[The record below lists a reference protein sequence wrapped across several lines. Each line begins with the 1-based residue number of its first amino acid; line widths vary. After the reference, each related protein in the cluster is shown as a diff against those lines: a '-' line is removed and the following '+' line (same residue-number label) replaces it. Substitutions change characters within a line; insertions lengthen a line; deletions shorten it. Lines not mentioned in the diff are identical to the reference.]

1 MSNSVKWVCYDQ
13 NNLLSHALVINPD
26 LIVAIMLCQSI
37 TQETWLCEAMQ
48 KSNIFLLL

>member
-26 LIVAIMLCQSI
+26 LIVAIMLCQSKM
-37 TQETWLCEAMQ
+37 QETWLCQAMQ